1 MKKSTTKMAT
11 RLITTD
17 AVVDSPTPLAPPVVV
32 CPQPHE
38 MVAITAPNDRAFADM
53 MAISPDSRY
62 LAAESMMAFFDEVFS
77 ECAHSGVE
85 QVVMCMPHRGR
96 NNLLTCMLN
105 YPPGLMFRKLRGK
118 YEFPEEFRGTGDV
131 LSHLTSSTDLRYWKR
146 VGR

>member
-62 LAAESMMAFFDEVFS
+62 LAAESMMAFGEIPYRRSASRMLAAIPMEKDTRDKIGS
-77 ECAHSGVE
+77 ETAHATT
-85 QVVMCMPHRGR
+85 RGATR
-96 NNLLTCMLN
+96 
-105 YPPGLMFRKLRGK
+105 
-118 YEFPEEFRGTGDV
+118 
-131 LSHLTSSTDLRYWKR
+131 
-146 VGR
+146 